1 MEQNNIFDDFTIE
14 QIIEQLEKE
23 IESLKIEINNK
34 QIYLQELINNNEN
47 E

>member
-1 MEQNNIFDDFTIE
+1 MEQNNIFDEFTIE